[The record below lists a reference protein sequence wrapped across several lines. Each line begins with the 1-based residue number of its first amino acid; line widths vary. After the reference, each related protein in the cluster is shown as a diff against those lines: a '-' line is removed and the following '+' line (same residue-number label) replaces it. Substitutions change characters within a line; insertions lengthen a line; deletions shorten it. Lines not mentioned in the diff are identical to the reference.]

1 MCEALGVSKGGYYRW
16 ELFPKSRRAVE
27 NERLLFEIRCAYDR
41 SRRTYGSPR
50 ITADLNARGFS
61 CSRPR
66 IARMMRRHYIRA
78 KTKRRYRITT
88 HSKHNL
94 PIARDLVKRQFVVL
108 KPNTVWV
115 SDITYIRTDE
125 GWLYLAVVM
134 DLYSRR
140 VVGWAM
146 KDRLYREIV
155 MDAFQQAVWRRKPA
169 RGLIFHSDHGSQYAS
184 YEFRALVR
192 KNKAR
197 SSMSRTG
204 NCYDNA
210 CMESL
215 FKTFKTELVYDEHYP
230 TRKEAQKS
238 IFEYFEV
245 FYNSQRRHSLL
256 GYKSPAEFEK
266 ASKVT

>member
-1 MCEALGVSKGGYYRW
+1 MCQALGVTRGGYYRW
-16 ELFPKSRRAVE
+16 EVRPKSRRAVE

-50 ITADLNARGFS
+50 ITAELNNRGFA
-61 CSRPR
+61 CSKPR
-66 IARMMRRHYIRA
+66 VARLMRRYYIRA

-94 PIARDLVKRQFVVL
+94 PIARDLVKRQFIVP
-108 KPNTVWV
+108 KPNIVWA
-115 SDITYIRTDE
+115 SDITYIKTDE

-155 MDAFQQAVWRRKPA
+155 MEAFQQAVWRRKPGQ
-169 RGLIFHSDHGSQYAS
+169 GLIFHSDHGSQYAS
-184 YEFRALVR
+184 HEFRALV
-192 KNKAR
+192 KQNKAR
-197 SSMSRTG
+197 SSMSRIG

-210 CMESL
+210 VMESF
-215 FKTFKTELVYDEHYP
+215 FKTLKTELVHDEQYYA
-230 TRKEAQKS
+230 RKEARKS
-238 IFEYFEV
+238 IFEYIEV
-245 FYNSQRRHSLL
+245 FYNGQRRHSLL
-256 GYKSPAEFEK
+256 GYKSPAEFEET
-266 ASKVT
+266 SKVS

>member
-1 MCEALGVSKGGYYRW
+1 MGVTRGGYYRW
-16 ELFPKSRRAVE
+16 EMFPKSRRAVE
-27 NERLLFEIRCAYDR
+27 NERLLFEIRCAYAR

-50 ITADLNARGFS
+50 ITAELNSRGLV

-66 IARMMRRHYIRA
+66 IARLMRRHYIRA

-88 HSKHNL
+88 HSKHTL
-94 PIARDLVKRQFVVL
+94 PIVPDLVRRQFIVPQ
-108 KPNTVWV
+108 PNQVWV
-115 SDITYIRTDE
+115 SDITYISTGE
-125 GWLYLAVVM
+125 GWLYLAVIM
-134 DLYSRR
+134 DMYSRR
-140 VVGWAM
+140 VVGWSM

-155 MDAFQQAVWRRKPA
+155 MDAFQQAIGRRNPKP
-169 RGLIFHSDHGSQYAS
+169 GLIFHSDHGSQYAS
-184 YEFRALVR
+184 HDFRALV
-192 KNKAR
+192 KKYHAHC
-197 SSMSRTG
+197 SMSRTG

-215 FKTFKTELVYDEHYP
+215 FKTLKTELVYDERYY
-230 TRKEAQKS
+230 TRKEAQRS

-245 FYNSQRRHSLL
+245 FYNVQRRHSLL